1 MLLSTGG
8 PFDLKPNKNWF
19 FAVHLCSK
27 ISNTEIKSNLS
38 LHCQDLV
45 GIYIVIVS
53 DIQQRLNKGAI
64 LCGTKSTYEVINVG
78 D

>member
-1 MLLSTGG
+1 M
-8 PFDLKPNKNWF
+8 
-19 FAVHLCSK
+19 CSK
-27 ISNTEIKSNLS
+27 ILKTEIKSNLS

-64 LCGTKSTYEVINVG
+64 LCGLKSTYEVINVG